1 MLYNTFIHIP
11 GIGVKTEN
19 MLWSVGIHTW
29 EDFAEPFPPQLSG
42 QKINLIKQHLAQ
54 ACEGASNPVRQI
66 AKAIGSSQ
74 LWRLFP
80 HFREETAY
88 LDIETTGLAGDD
100 CTITSIA
107 LYDGSSV
114 YFYVQGENLEEF
126 VDDIGRFDALVTY
139 NGKTF
144 DVPVIERYFGIKLD
158 QIHIDLRYILRNLG
172 FSGGLKGCEKQLG
185 LHRGELDGLDG
196 YFAVLLWQEYIQ
208 TGNRRALETLLAYN
222 IEDAVNLEMLMVHAY
237 NLNIE
242 KTPFAQSHRLPL
254 PIKPVN
260 PFQADLQIVNALK
273 ERPLVVK
280 Y

>member
-11 GIGVKTEN
+11 GIGAKTEK
-19 MLWSVGIHTW
+19 MLWAAGIHTW
-29 EDFAEPFPPQLSG
+29 EDFIEPYPPQLSG
-42 QKINLIKQHLAQ
+42 QKINLIKQHLAL
-54 ACEGASNPVRQI
+54 AGDEKIKPARQV
-66 AKAIGSSQ
+66 AEAIGSSQ

-100 CTITSIA
+100 CIITSIA

-114 YFYVQGENLEEF
+114 YFYVQGENLDQF
-126 VDDIGRFDALVTY
+126 VDDVARFAVLVTY

-144 DVPVIERYFGIKLD
+144 DVPVLERYFGITLD

-196 YFAVLLWQEYIQ
+196 YFAVLLWQEYSR

-222 IEDAVNLEMLMVHAY
+222 IEDAVNLETLMVHAY
-237 NLNIE
+237 NLNVA

-254 PIKPVN
+254 PLKPVN
-260 PFQADLQIVNALK
+260 PFQADPQIVNALK
-273 ERPLVVK
+273 RARWW
-280 Y
+280 